1 MRNPSRFGFAVGP
14 ALVALGVLVMAAVV
28 LFATAV
34 IPTSPLYAK
43 VGPKVFPYIIGS
55 GLLILGLKLLID
67 ARGPGWSCEATDS
80 NEPPLNLPAFAWI
93 TGAFTLGTILITWIG
108 FILTATLV
116 FMGAARSFGAR
127 SWLRSAVIGFVL
139 VLLAY
144 FGFARLLGLRMGE
157 GFIESLI

>member
-1 MRNPSRFGFAVGP
+1 MRNPSYLGFAVGP
-14 ALVALGVLVMAAVV
+14 ALVAVGVLALGSVV
-28 LFATAV
+28 VWATGT

-43 VGPKVFPYIIGS
+43 VGPKVFPYGIGI
-55 GLLILGLKLLID
+55 GLLLLGLKLLWE
-67 ARGPGWSCEATDS
+67 ARGQGWACEATDP
-80 NEPPLNLPAFAWI
+80 NEPALNLSSLGWIAGAFA
-93 TGAFTLGTILITWIG
+93 LGTALIGFIG

-116 FMGAARSFGAR
+116 FVGAARSFEAR
-127 SWLRSAVIGFVL
+127 SWLRSILIGFLL

>member
-14 ALVALGVLVMAAVV
+14 ALVALGVLVMAVVV
-28 LFATAV
+28 LFATAA

-43 VGPKVFPYIIGS
+43 VGPKVFPYIIGG

-67 ARGPGWSCEATDS
+67 ARGPGWGCEATDPK
-80 NEPPLNLPAFAWI
+80 EPPLNLSAFAWI

-127 SWLRSAVIGFVL
+127 SWLRSAIIGFVL

-157 GFIESLI
+157 GLIESLI